1 MANVKLP
8 PPLTPSYLVG
18 VVNSS
23 ELWSTARRRSTLSA
37 GPHYATY
44 RSPAHFTS
52 MAFSFTDPLRAGK
65 CLAALCRVTTIT
77 DALTAALSS
86 GYAPSQSAAA
96 GDANL
101 AAMCRPGDMWACV
114 VYAFEKVDRKIK
126 NSMYEVKRIP
136 PTAPP
141 EVCYGFH
148 SDLHKSLN
156 NLYRVE
162 RDHVITQSETF
173 FLCSQIAQLG

>member
-1 MANVKLP
+1 MADVKLP
-8 PPLTPSYLVG
+8 PPLTPAYLVG

-23 ELWSTARRRSTLSA
+23 ELWAITQWQAVLPA
-37 GPHYATY
+37 GTHHTTY
-44 RSPAHFTS
+44 RSPAHVTS
-52 MAFSFTDPLRAGK
+52 MTFSFTDPMRAGK
-65 CLAALCRVTTIT
+65 CLAAMCRVTTIK

-86 GYAPSQSAAA
+86 GCAPSQSPAA

-101 AAMCRPGDMWACV
+101 AAMCRPGDVWACV

-126 NSMYEVKRIP
+126 NSMCEVKRIP

-148 SDLHKSLN
+148 ADLHKSLN
-156 NLYRVE
+156 DLYRVE

-173 FLCSQIAQLG
+173 FLFSQIAQLG